1 MKQLY
6 YRSTDF
12 LCHKFIVALAQ
23 IWSGNAFPSIS
34 KILRTANTAPL
45 KVPARGTEEVYSLS

>member
-23 IWSGNAFPSIS
+23 IWSGNAFPSMS

-45 KVPARGTEEVYSLS
+45 KVPARGTEEVYS